1 MAGGLASLRPM
12 TAQELTSLPV
22 LVAFGSVVIALAA
35 LVLASILMVRTRR
48 LRRDQTVVLGD
59 GRRDLVSH
67 AEQLQVAFT
76 QIRDW
81 VAESM
86 QHLDEHTA
94 RIEARLDG
102 CLAYHS
108 VIRYDA
114 YGEMSG
120 RQSSSIALLD
130 AKRSGVVVSSI
141 LHRDQARFYV
151 KPIGDGRGESEL
163 SPEEAEAVETALAAE
178 RV

>member
-1 MAGGLASLRPM
+1 MV
-12 TAQELTSLPV
+12 QELTSLPG
-22 LVAFGSVVIALAA
+22 LVALGAAVIALAA
-35 LVLASILMVRTRR
+35 LVIASILMVRTRR
-48 LRRDQTVVLGD
+48 LRRAQSAVLGD

-67 AEQLQVAFT
+67 AEGLQTAFT
-76 QIRDW
+76 ELRDW
-81 VAESM
+81 VEESM
-86 QHLDEHTA
+86 QHLTERSD
-94 RIEARLDG
+94 RVEARVDG

-130 AKRSGVVVSSI
+130 SRRSGVVVSSI
-141 LHRDQARFYV
+141 LHRDQARIYV
-151 KPIGDGRGESEL
+151 KPVGRGQGESEL
-163 SPEEAEAVETALAAE
+163 SPEEAEAVATALAAE

>member
-1 MAGGLASLRPM
+1 MV
-12 TAQELTSLPV
+12 QELTSLSG
-22 LVAFGSVVIALAA
+22 LVALGAALVALIA
-35 LVLASILMVRTRR
+35 LVLASVLMVRTKR
-48 LRRDQTVVLGD
+48 LRRAQTAVLGD
-59 GRRDLVSH
+59 GRRDLVAH
-67 AEQLQVAFT
+67 AERLQSAFT
-76 QIRDW
+76 ELRDW
-81 VAESM
+81 VEESM
-86 QHLDEHTA
+86 LNLDQRTA

-120 RQSSSIALLD
+120 RQSTSIALLD
-130 AKRSGVVVSSI
+130 SNRSGVVVSSI
-141 LHRDQARFYV
+141 LHRDQARIYV
-151 KPIGDGRGESEL
+151 KPVGRGQGESEL

>member
-1 MAGGLASLRPM
+1 M
-12 TAQELTSLPV
+12 AQELTSLPG
-22 LVAFGSVVIALAA
+22 LVALGAAVLALVAVILAA
-35 LVLASILMVRTRR
+35 VLMVRTRR
-48 LRRDQTVVLGD
+48 LRRAQSAVLGD
-59 GRRDLVSH
+59 GTRDLVAH
-67 AEQLQVAFT
+67 AERLQVAFT
-76 QIRDW
+76 ELRDW
-81 VAESM
+81 VEGSM
-86 QHLDEHTA
+86 QHLDQRTE
-94 RIEARLDG
+94 RIESRLDG

-130 AKRSGVVVSSI
+130 SHRSGVVVSSI
-141 LHRDQARFYV
+141 LHRDQARIYV
-151 KPIGDGRGESEL
+151 KPVGEGRGASEL